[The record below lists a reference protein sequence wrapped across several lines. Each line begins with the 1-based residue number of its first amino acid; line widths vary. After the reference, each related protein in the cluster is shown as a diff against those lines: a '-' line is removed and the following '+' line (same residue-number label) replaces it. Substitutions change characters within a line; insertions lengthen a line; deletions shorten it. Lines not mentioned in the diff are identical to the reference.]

1 MWYSYYVTCNS
12 GATAIAFKLGG
23 RAITLPVH
31 SCSQG
36 GQTTCITLKHLH
48 QGVEVSHYL
57 REHQGSIIT
66 LHTCNLGGTV
76 ITYMYI
82 RGLHFYFTYMTS

>member
-31 SCSQG
+31 TCSQG

-48 QGVEVSHYL
+48 QGVEVSHYANTRVQL
-57 REHQGSIIT
+57 LHYIHVNQGVQLLHTCTSEGYIFT
-66 LHTCNLGGTV
+66 LHT
-76 ITYMYI
+76 
-82 RGLHFYFTYMTS
+82 

>member
-1 MWYSYYVTCNS
+1 MWYSYYITCNS

-31 SCSQG
+31 TCSQG

-48 QGVEVSHYL
+48 QGG
-57 REHQGSIIT
+57 RGIT
-66 LHTCNLGGTV
+66 LLTRTPGFNYY
-76 ITYMYI
+76 ITYM
-82 RGLHFYFTYMTS
+82 